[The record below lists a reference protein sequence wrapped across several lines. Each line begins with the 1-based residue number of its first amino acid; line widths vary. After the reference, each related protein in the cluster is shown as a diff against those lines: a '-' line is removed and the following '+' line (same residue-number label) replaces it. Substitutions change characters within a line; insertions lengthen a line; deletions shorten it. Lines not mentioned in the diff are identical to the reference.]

1 MPRMF
6 GGIILNGLDR
16 CIMAFCDLKPVRVYD
31 EASGCTFIIGDTFSV
46 FPFGT
51 DRPSVFSWDM
61 IGSVIQGKKDITFKT
76 ENSDY
81 RINLTCFTVRQDY
94 FRAIAIIESMK
105 RSYDFSYTH
114 EKRVLPLK
122 HHYIEVS
129 AGNEAYI
136 GEALIDENDTAAAF
150 VTMMNIKLIKVLWLI
165 AILVILGVFA
175 VLHFFIGSTS
185 ENILYFIPISIAV
198 GGIITL
204 LIYLVSHAVA
214 KNRFQHTAGADP
226 AAEEIITF
234 VISPNGFAACES
246 CIYDQQDIIP
256 WRVLDHYI
264 ETDKLFI
271 FYRGGEA
278 IVYMPKKAFDKK
290 HLGGISDI
298 IAINVEQ
305 K

>member
-1 MPRMF
+1 
-6 GGIILNGLDR
+6 
-16 CIMAFCDLKPVRVYD
+16 MAFCDLKPVRVYD
-31 EASGCTFIIGDTFSV
+31 ESSGCTFIIGDTFSV

-51 DRPSVFSWDM
+51 DRPSIFSWDM
-61 IGSVIQGKKDITFKT
+61 ISAVVQDKKSLTIKT
-76 ENSDY
+76 ENTDY
-81 RINLTCFTVRQDY
+81 RIPLGCFTVRSEY
-94 FRAIAIIESMK
+94 FRAIAMIESMR
-105 RSYDFSYTH
+105 RSYDFSYAH

-122 HHYIEVS
+122 HHYIE
-129 AGNEAYI
+129 AAPGGEAYI

-165 AILVILGVFA
+165 AILVIFA
-175 VLHFFIGSTS
+175 VFGALHFIVGSTG

-214 KNRFQHTAGADP
+214 KNRFQRTAGSDP
-226 AAEEIITF
+226 AADEIITF
-234 VISPNGFAACES
+234 VVSPNGFAACES
-246 CIYDQQDIIP
+246 CVYDQQDIIP
-256 WRVLDHYI
+256 WRVLDHYV
-264 ETDKLFI
+264 ETDKLYI

-290 HLGGISDI
+290 YHGGISDI
-298 IAINVEQ
+298 IALNVEQ